1 MCSKNFKS
9 EKQKEFVKSL
19 GKDNV
24 GVDIDNGRYR
34 LNISRAYS
42 RMYYGKDQKRPNTGL
57 SVLDS
62 KGKIHKANADTIS
75 AKVAQIHNDFYQFS
89 MKMHII

>member
-1 MCSKNFKS
+1 
-9 EKQKEFVKSL
+9 
-19 GKDNV
+19 
-24 GVDIDNGRYR
+24 
-34 LNISRAYS
+34 
-42 RMYYGKDQKRPNTGL
+42 MYYGKDQKRPNTGL